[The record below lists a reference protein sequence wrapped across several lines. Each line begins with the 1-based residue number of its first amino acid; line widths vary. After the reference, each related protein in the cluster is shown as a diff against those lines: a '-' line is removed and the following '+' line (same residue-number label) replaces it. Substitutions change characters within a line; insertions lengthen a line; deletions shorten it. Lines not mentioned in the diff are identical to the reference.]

1 MRYDLANEIRFGLKL
16 EAQARWAVVR
26 GSESTGLRRPAVALR
41 LHLPSHSSGSR
52 LKRILLNLESL
63 QGLSVSRCHVVAD
76 AAAAPGR
83 GR

>member
-1 MRYDLANEIRFGLKL
+1 MANEIRFGLKL

-52 LKRILLNLESL
+52 LKRILVNLESL
-63 QGLSVSRCHVVAD
+63 QGLRVCYVVAD